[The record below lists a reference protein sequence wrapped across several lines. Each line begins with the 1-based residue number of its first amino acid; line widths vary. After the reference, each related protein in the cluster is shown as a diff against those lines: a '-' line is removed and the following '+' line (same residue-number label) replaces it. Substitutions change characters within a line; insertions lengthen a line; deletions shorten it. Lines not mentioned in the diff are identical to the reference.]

1 MIRKLCALGAAVL
14 SRPCAVGLICGPIP
28 LFMGTVLVPGLIR
41 FFSDS
46 KKEKII
52 KSDKFPLKEKIDFGI
67 SDTKLKIII
76 DKIDSDVVNDSE
88 KMKQALYEI
97 ERSISYWKKSKLI
110 EEIEIICVLPETKV
124 GKSAQLEVLFFSQKL
139 AETLQSKIK
148 IIEKQFFY
156 DIQSEISENEVEE
169 NLKQKLKTEIGIGCK
184 IGISPD
190 GKIQFR

>member
-1 MIRKLCALGAAVL
+1 MIRKLYALGSAVPI
-14 SRPCAVGLICGPIP
+14 PCAVGLICGPIP
-28 LFMGTVLVPGLIR
+28 LLMGTVLVPGLIR
-41 FFSDS
+41 FLTDS

-52 KSDKFPLKEKIDFGI
+52 KSDKCSLEEKFNLGI

-76 DKIDSDVVNDSE
+76 DKIDSDFANDSE
-88 KMKQALYEI
+88 KVKQALYEI

-139 AETLQSKIK
+139 AETLKSKIK

-156 DIQSEISENEVEE
+156 DIQPEIAESEVEE
-169 NLKQKLKTEIGIGCK
+169 NLKQKLKTEIGLNCK
-184 IGISPD
+184 IVIKKKK
-190 GKIQFR
+190 KIKFM

>member
-1 MIRKLCALGAAVL
+1 MIRKLWTLGAAVPI
-14 SRPCAVGLICGPIP
+14 PCAVGLICGPIP

-41 FFSDS
+41 FLTDS

-52 KSDKFPLKEKIDFGI
+52 KSDKSSLEEKFNLGI

-76 DKIDSDVVNDSE
+76 DKIDSDFANDSE
-88 KMKQALYEI
+88 KVKQALSEI

-156 DIQSEISENEVEE
+156 DIQPEIAESEVEE
-169 NLKQKLKTEIGIGCK
+169 KMKEKLKTEIELSCK
-184 IGISPD
+184 IVISPN

>member
-1 MIRKLCALGAAVL
+1 MIRKLWALGAAVP
-14 SRPCAVGLICGPIP
+14 RPCAVGFICGPIP

-41 FFSDS
+41 FLSDS
-46 KKEKII
+46 KKEKIN
-52 KSDKFPLKEKIDFGI
+52 LGI
-67 SDTKLKIII
+67 TDSKLKIII
-76 DKIDSDVVNDSE
+76 DKIDSDFVNDFE
-88 KMKQALYEI
+88 KVKQALSEI

-156 DIQSEISENEVEE
+156 DIQPEIAESEVEE
-169 NLKQKLKTEIGIGCK
+169 KMKEKLKTKIGIGCK

-190 GKIQFR
+190 GKILFR

>member
-156 DIQSEISENEVEE
+156 DIQPEISENEVEE